1 MKNLLNK
8 KILFIICG
16 GISAYK
22 SLETIRLFKK
32 NGAEIKTILTNSA
45 KEFVTPLSVAS
56 LSQGK
61 VYSEL
66 FSIENETEMDH
77 IALSR
82 WADVI
87 LIAPATANTISK
99 LAQGTTDDLAST
111 VVLASDKNI
120 YLAPAMN
127 VRMWEH
133 QSTKQNLNK
142 LKTFDYKIIGP
153 EIGDMACGEYGEGKM
168 SDPSTI
174 ANEIDSFFLKQKN
187 NKRFKALVTA
197 GPTNEYI
204 DPVRFITNKSSGKQG
219 YAIAKSL
226 SRKGFDTTLIS
237 GPTNLKVDESVKLIN
252 VETANEMFVATQDN
266 LPTDVAI
273 FSAAVADFK
282 IKKKYENKIKKQD
295 SLNLNLEKNVDILNY
310 ISNHNSMR
318 PNLVIGFA
326 AETTDV
332 ENNAE
337 EKLNN
342 KNCDWIIAN
351 DVSNKE
357 IGFDSDFNEVTI
369 HYKDKDIKKEKFAD
383 KKKSKISD
391 EIVDRIIDQLN

>member
-1 MKNLLNK
+1 MKNLSDK
-8 KILFIICG
+8 KVLFIICG

-45 KEFVTPLSVAS
+45 KEFVTPLSIAS

-61 VYSEL
+61 VYSDL
-66 FSIENETEMDH
+66 FSVENETEMDH

-82 WADVI
+82 WADIV

-99 LAQGTTDDLAST
+99 LAQGTADDLAST
-111 VVLASDKNI
+111 VVLASDKKI

-133 QSTKQNLNK
+133 QSTKQNLKK
-142 LKTFDYKIIGP
+142 LKSYGYNIIGP
-153 EIGDMACGEYGEGKM
+153 EIGEMACGEYGEGKM
-168 SDPSTI
+168 SDPNKIST
-174 ANEIDSFFLKQKN
+174 EINNYFLNIKN
-187 NKRFKALVTA
+187 NKKLKALVTA

-204 DPVRFITNKSSGKQG
+204 DPVRYITNKSSGKQG
-219 YAIAKSL
+219 FEIAKSL

-237 GPTNLKVDESVKLIN
+237 GPTNLKIDDDVNLIK
-252 VETANEMFVATQDN
+252 VETADEMLFQTQKN
-266 LPTDVAI
+266 LPANVAV

-282 IKKKYENKIKKQD
+282 ITKKFDNKIKKQD
-295 SLNLNLEKNVDILNY
+295 SLNINLEKNVDILNY

-318 PNLVIGFA
+318 PDLVIGFA
-326 AETTDV
+326 AETNDV
-332 ENNAE
+332 EKNAE
-337 EKLNN
+337 KKLNN

-351 DVSNKE
+351 DVSNKK

-369 HYKDKDIKKEKFAD
+369 YYKDNINKKEKLTY
-383 KKKSKISD
+383 KKNLKYLMK
-391 EIVDRIIDQLN
+391 

>member
-1 MKNLLNK
+1 MKNLFNK
-8 KILFIICG
+8 KILLIICG

-22 SLETIRLFKK
+22 SLEMIRLFKK
-32 NGAEIKTILTNSA
+32 NGAEIKTILTSSA
-45 KEFVTPLSVAS
+45 KEFITPLSVTS
-56 LSQGK
+56 LSKGK

-66 FSIENETEMDH
+66 FSVENETEMDH

-87 LIAPATANTISK
+87 LVAPATANTISK
-99 LAQGTTDDLAST
+99 LAQGSTDDLAST
-111 VVLASDKNI
+111 VILASNKSV

-133 QSTKQNLNK
+133 ESTKQNLNK
-142 LKTFDYKIIGP
+142 LKEFHYKIIGP

-168 SDPSTI
+168 SDPVKIGSI
-174 ANEIDSFFLKQKN
+174 IDEYFLRKKD
-187 NKRFKALVTA
+187 NKKFKALVTA

-219 YAIAKSL
+219 YEIAKSL
-226 SRKGFDTTLIS
+226 SKRGFETILIS
-237 GPTNLKVDESVKLIN
+237 GPTNLKIQDDIKLIK
-252 VETANEMFVATQDN
+252 VETANEMLIATQEN
-266 LPTDVAI
+266 LPVDVAI

-282 IKKKYENKIKKQD
+282 INNKFESKIKKQNY
-295 SLNLNLEKNVDILNY
+295 LNLTLEKNIDILNY

-326 AETTDV
+326 AETHNV

-337 EKLNN
+337 DKLNK

-351 DVSNKE
+351 NVSNKD
-357 IGFDSDFNEVTI
+357 IGFNSEFNEVTI
-369 HYKDKDIKKEKFAD
+369 HYKDKNIKKEKLTY
-383 KKKSKISD
+383 KKKSEISN
-391 EIVDRIIDQLN
+391 EIVDRIINQLN